1 MKPSGLRGFR
11 VNFKLQR
18 LQGHGLIICLGWT
31 GGGYVYPRHMA
42 RWEAEE
48 VPAGDIGMAEGVTV
62 WVMIPCTRSCSC
74 KPSIRHSS

>member
-11 VNFKLQR
+11 MNFKMQR

-31 GGGYVYPRHMA
+31 GGGYVYPLHMV

-48 VPAGDIGMAEGVTV
+48 VSAGDLV
-62 WVMIPCTRSCSC
+62 WQRG
-74 KPSIRHSS
+74 